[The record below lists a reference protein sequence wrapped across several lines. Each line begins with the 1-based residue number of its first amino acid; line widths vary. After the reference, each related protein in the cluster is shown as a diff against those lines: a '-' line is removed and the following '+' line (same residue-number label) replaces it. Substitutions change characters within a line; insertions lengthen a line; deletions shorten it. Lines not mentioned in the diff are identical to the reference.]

1 MTQTI
6 QRVAVV
12 VGILCGPALA
22 HAEPFRKT
30 LISVEQNLAGEAV
43 VLSGKKI
50 TPACPT
56 PWTIHVDVLHGGKQ
70 GGVRLITLNNGKL
83 EIILIPTRG
92 LGILSV
98 KHGDLRL
105 GWDSPVKEVVH
116 PKHVNLTARGG
127 LGWLEGFNEWMVRC
141 GLENNGQAGPD
152 KLVNNVGDEVLIDL
166 TLHGKIANIP
176 ASEVEVI
183 VEDKDPYRITIKGS
197 VHERM
202 LFGPKL
208 ELQTELSTLPGS
220 PSFTIRDVVVNRGAT
235 PQEFQML
242 YHANYGKPLLEEGAR
257 FVAPLSE
264 VTPYNANAARDVK
277 TYDTFRA
284 PTAGYVEQV
293 YLLKPLG
300 ESNGDTVLLLENR
313 AGDRGAS
320 LRYSLK
326 ELPYLTL
333 WKNTGAEADGY
344 VIGIEPGTNYPNR
357 RMIERKFG
365 RVPKLPPGGSYAM
378 TVQYGVHA
386 TKEDVLQVKQRIER
400 IQGDAPTKLNATPA
414 N

>member
-1 MTQTI
+1 MRST
-6 QRVAVV
+6 
-12 VGILCGPALA
+12 LCIISLLWFCISNL
-22 HAEPFRKT
+22 HAEPFRQK
-30 LISVEQNLAGEAV
+30 LVSVEQNLPGEAAI
-43 VLSGKKI
+43 LSGKMI

-56 PWTIHVDVLHGGKQ
+56 AWTIHVDVLHGGKQ
-70 GGVRLITLNNGKL
+70 EGVRLITVYNGKL
-83 EIILIPTRG
+83 QIVLIPTRG

-98 KHGDLRL
+98 KHSDLRL

-116 PKHVNLTARGG
+116 PKHVNLAARGG

-141 GLENNGQAGPD
+141 GLENNGQGGPD
-152 KLVNNVGDEVLIDL
+152 KLINNVGDEVLIDL

-183 VEDKDPYRITIKGS
+183 VEDKAPFRITVKGS

-208 ELQTELSTLPGS
+208 ELQTELVVE
-220 PSFTIRDVVVNRGAT
+220 PSATTFTVRDVVINRGAQ

-257 FVAPLSE
+257 FVAPLAE

-277 TYDTFRA
+277 TYDTFRG
-284 PTAGYVEQV
+284 PTPGYVEQV
-293 YLLKPLG
+293 YLFKPLADTK
-300 ESNGDTVLLLENR
+300 GDTLLLLQNR
-313 AGDRGAS
+313 AGDRGTS

-333 WKNTGAEADGY
+333 WKNTGAAADGY

-357 RMIERKFG
+357 RMVERKAG
-365 RVPKLPPGGSYAM
+365 RVPKLEGGGRYEM
-378 TVQYGVHA
+378 TVEYGVHVG
-386 TKEDVLQVKQRIER
+386 TSEVKRVVGQIGR
-400 IQGDAPTKLNATPA
+400 IQGDRGTKLNATPA

>member
-1 MTQTI
+1 MC
-6 QRVAVV
+6 RSFVALFLVLATPL
-12 VGILCGPALA
+12 VGAADL
-22 HAEPFRKT
+22 FRKR
-30 LISVEQNLAGEAV
+30 LISVEENLPGESAV
-43 VLSGKKI
+43 FSSKI
-50 TPACPT
+50 LMPAIPK
-56 PWTIHVDVLHGGKQ
+56 PWSVHLDVLHGGKQ
-70 GGVRLITLNNGKL
+70 DGVRLVTVNNGKL
-83 EIILIPTRG
+83 QIVLAPTRG

-98 KHGDLRL
+98 KHGYLRL
-105 GWDSPVKEVVH
+105 GWDSPVKEIVH
-116 PKHVNLTARGG
+116 PRHVNLTARGG

-141 GLENNGQAGPD
+141 GLENNGQGGPD
-152 KLVNNVGDEVLIDL
+152 KLINNVGDEVLIDL

-183 VEDKDPYRITIKGS
+183 VEDKAPYRITVRGI

-208 ELQTELSTLPGS
+208 ELQTELITEPGS
-220 PSFTIRDVVVNRGAT
+220 TSFTVRDVVINRGAT

-257 FVAPLSE
+257 IVAPLSE

-277 TYDTFRA
+277 TYDTFRG

-300 ESNGDTVLLLENR
+300 DSDGNTLILLQNR
-313 AGDRGAS
+313 NGDRGTS

-365 RVPKLPPGGSYAM
+365 RVPKLAPGGRYAM
-378 TVQYGVHA
+378 TVEYGVHA
-386 TKEDVLQVKQRIER
+386 TKEEVLQVKQRIER
-400 IQGDAPTKLNATPA
+400 IQGDVQAKLNTKPA